1 MICFTP
7 SIEDI
12 YVYLPTIALLIWA
25 HVQWPDQS
33 FPQKI
38 TAQSYMY
45 MWHTGVQSHHALDF
59 SSAILYPV
67 CVAGSSK
74 SQVFK
79 WPKSDSFHT
88 WNSGKLSRRF
98 KYSAMG
104 IGGKSLYML
113 TWWLEQQFSG
123 FTFLPCD
130 VGKWLNCVPPSHA
143 SYIYFPN
150 SPQAISFIIIM

>member
-1 MICFTP
+1 
-7 SIEDI
+7 
-12 YVYLPTIALLIWA
+12 
-25 HVQWPDQS
+25 
-33 FPQKI
+33 
-38 TAQSYMY
+38 MY
-45 MWHTGVQSHHALDF
+45 MLHTGVQSHHAVDF
-59 SSAILYPV
+59 HSAILYPV

-130 VGKWLNCVPPSHA
+130 VGKWLYNCVPSSHA

-150 SPQAISFIIIM
+150 FTTGYIIHNNYVTKRNWLCQFATYNNMTCYLE